1 MLAEVA
7 AALVGHGIRPADL
20 RAQWRDARS
29 WATAERPSVLFD
41 LATARLI
48 EAKMLSWL
56 TARAVGVAFLR

>member
-1 MLAEVA
+1 MQVKAMTAVLAP
-7 AALVGHGIRPADL
+7 HR
-20 RAQWRDARS
+20 
-29 WATAERPSVLFD
+29 ATAGRPRVLFD